1 MRSLLLVEDDARL
14 AAAVARSLETSRGWR
29 TCIVASAAAALEAP
43 AGYDLAIVDLGLPD
57 RDGTAVIAELARRT
71 PSLPA
76 VAFTLFDDRA
86 TVLGA
91 VDAGAVGY
99 ILKEEPLER
108 VVTQLEECFEGGTP
122 ISSRVARYLFELGR
136 VAPSHTALTH
146 REEELL
152 ACLSRGYTYDECA
165 ASLGVKLGTVQSHVK
180 NLYRK
185 LEVTTKTEAAA
196 WATRHRRP

>member
-1 MRSLLLVEDDARL
+1 
-14 AAAVARSLETSRGWR
+14 
-29 TCIVASAAAALEAP
+29 VASAAAALEAP

-71 PSLPA
+71 PSLRA

-108 VVTQLEECFEGGTP
+108 VVTQLEECLDGGTP